1 MLLKL
6 SKDFSK
12 TNIIIVIDE
21 KHKAQTKNWQTK
33 NIKHTKKKIKSDIKT
48 SKDITFL
55 MIFTHGDIVGYKWDD
70 FFGI

>member
-33 NIKHTKKKIKSDIKT
+33 NIKHTKKKDKKRH
-48 SKDITFL
+48 KNQQ
-55 MIFTHGDIVGYKWDD
+55 GYNISND
-70 FFGI
+70 FYPWRYCWIQMG